1 MSVTKMKHAVKI
13 NNGFYCSFLGQA
25 AKSGWRAVGLLNSKF
40 FYVNSRR

>member
-25 AKSGWRAVGLLNSKF
+25 LRAVGGWLGLGYPVSAIPKG
-40 FYVNSRR
+40 